1 MTYHTYNRAQVNGGK
16 ETIECSGERG
26 GRGAA
31 MMSYIQDT
39 FNLVLFA

>member
-1 MTYHTYNRAQVNGGK
+1 MTYHTYNRAQVNGDKG
-16 ETIECSGERG
+16 TIECSGVRG
-26 GRGAA
+26 GRGAP